1 MFITFE
7 AFRELL
13 ILEYPLV
20 RRDFA
25 AIHER
30 VRRTALASP
39 QKLTYKPMEICRAVD
54 KAAAF
59 YLRKVLCLQRS
70 AATVCLLKRYG
81 FAAQLVIGVQHL
93 PFAAHAWV
101 ELGGAVINDKS
112 YMSEMYSVLER
123 C

>member
-1 MFITFE
+1 MSITLE
-7 AFRELL
+7 AYRELL
-13 ILEYPLV
+13 TLEYPLH

-30 VRRTALASP
+30 VRRTALGNPRKITHQPA
-39 QKLTYKPMEICRAVD
+39 EICQAVD
-54 KAAAF
+54 LAAAF
-59 YLRKVLCLQRS
+59 YFRRVLCLQRS
-70 AATVCLLKRYG
+70 AATVCLLRRYG

-112 YMSEMYSVLER
+112 YLSEMYSVLER

>member
-1 MFITFE
+1 MSITFE
-7 AFRELL
+7 AYRELL
-13 ILEYPLV
+13 ILEYPLC

-25 AIHER
+25 AIHDR
-30 VRRTALASP
+30 VRRTPLRNPRKIA
-39 QKLTYKPMEICRAVD
+39 YKPTEICRAVD
-54 KAAAF
+54 LAAVF
-59 YLRKVLCLQRS
+59 YFRKVLCLQRS

-101 ELGGAVINDKS
+101 ELEGAVINDKS
-112 YMSEMYSVLER
+112 YMSDMYSVLER